1 VTDPNRS
8 HITLIVDRTGSMADI
23 RDDAQGAV
31 RQFIKDQQAV
41 DKPATFLFVQFDS
54 RDRFEVLHD
63 GDLGAY
69 RADSYTLSP
78 RDRTPLLDA
87 IGSGIVLTGERLD
100 ALPEDQRPGQV
111 FFAFQTDG
119 QENASKEYTWARI
132 RDMIK
137 HQEDT
142 YNWTFIPLGTG
153 FEAAHQFDTMLV
165 GTRSVHN
172 TVATASTG
180 VAYAAGQGF
189 TSSNIARARVG
200 GQSVTFGARVDDD
213 GHVIPDDPDVKP

>member
-100 ALPEDQRPGQV
+100 ALPEDQRP
-111 FFAFQTDG
+111 
-119 QENASKEYTWARI
+119 
-132 RDMIK
+132 DMIK